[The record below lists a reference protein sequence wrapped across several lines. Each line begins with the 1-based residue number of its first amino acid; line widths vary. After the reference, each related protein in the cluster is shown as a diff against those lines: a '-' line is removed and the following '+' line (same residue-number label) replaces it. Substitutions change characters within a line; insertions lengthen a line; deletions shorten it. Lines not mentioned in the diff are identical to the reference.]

1 MFFRKGSSVWNL
13 GFDWSLLRDANST
26 VLVLKWGTVTV
37 LPMNFVGR
45 DAQRLI
51 LACEQHT
58 HFRSSLL
65 SLPKIASANPSSKTI
80 PWRKIFC
87 FDVGQSDQRMEYSP
101 SDSSRPHVLKCLG
114 FWPELPNTLWNVN
127 FTTITRF
134 PATLNAD
141 FFMKQ
146 LLLKLCMWCGP
157 LVSLY
162 KIR

>member
-1 MFFRKGSSVWNL
+1 MTCLDSCPL
-13 GFDWSLLRDANST
+13 GKWSLNVTCSSIKVIYLLRTTGQSFSEGGMHLFT
-26 VLVLKWGTVTV
+26 R
-37 LPMNFVGR
+37 PH
-45 DAQRLI
+45 I
-51 LACEQHT
+51 ACEPQT
-58 HFRSSLL
+58 HFRFSLL
-65 SLPKIASANPSSKTI
+65 SLRKIASANPSGKMIS
-80 PWRKIFC
+80 FC
-87 FDVGQSDQRMEYSP
+87 FDVGQSDQRIEYGS
-101 SDSSRPHVLKCLG
+101 SDSSRPRALKCLG
-114 FWPELPNTLWNVN
+114 FWRELPNTLWNVN

>member
-1 MFFRKGSSVWNL
+1 MLTASSEKN
-13 GFDWSLLRDANST
+13 FSLIASTKEKNTRNTVKITFSCSLRTADAFP
-26 VLVLKWGTVTV
+26 VV
-37 LPMNFVGR
+37 
-45 DAQRLI
+45 A
-51 LACEQHT
+51 
-58 HFRSSLL
+58 
-65 SLPKIASANPSSKTI
+65 SLPPKNRTADAFPVVASLPPKISVCEPERQNDF
-80 PWRKIFC
+80 PWRKTSC
-87 FDVGQSDQRMEYSP
+87 FDVGQSDQRIEYSS
-101 SDSSRPHVLKCLG
+101 SDSSRPRALKYLG
-114 FWPELPNTLWNVN
+114 FWRELSNTLWNVN